1 MTEHGALKQVQRA
14 LEEKYGAS
22 RVIGEPA
29 FGASGISLRPDL
41 LVFKDEERT
50 TPFLAIEYSSLS
62 TPHRRTE
69 DIEQVRRYI
78 EKTGA
83 PFGAIVSED
92 LLYIFRTDQND
103 ELIEVPVSGYPDI
116 GDDPSTGLQP
126 IGSHEMFE
134 FLVARIRDQLRSKQ
148 HQQVSEE
155 FVQQLYR
162 KYEAD
167 RQSLTVDIEGSFK
180 KDIESLDESIQQ
192 RHESYVPGEA
202 PIDSPVLR
210 TVFSVFS
217 NYDLASTSLNIRRQI
232 VDETFIGD
240 FFDREGE
247 KFTTPPEVAERLI
260 ELLGIDDGDSVLDP
274 ASGWGYTLRAANEYT
289 DGVVG
294 VELNPGV
301 NNAALFFNDLLEKS
315 GTYVTADFLEMAL
328 GEDSQAQNESTTPS
342 KFAGDG
348 EDSTR
353 PHIAAEFDRIILDP
367 PFGGRIELG
376 GGPSEEVLEHLDGG
390 KRVQLHEAF
399 LSLALDRLA
408 DGGRL
413 VAIVPTTGLVAA
425 RSAWLRKRIIQ
436 DYNLRGI
443 IELSDAKLFPY
454 LDSRFSLSVIVV
466 DNHGA
471 PTNEFKGVVCDEGSE
486 DELSQAVAQVKNN
499 EGEMIPVKGSSES
512 LLPSELLGMEEA
524 QRALHDRF
532 DHVAPLE
539 EVATQIEGGAH
550 RSGEEVEPYE
560 DPSSDIS
567 YLKLGADLYEWTTHI
582 SDDTPVADSTDVLI
596 GLKGTPGKVYQPGER
611 VVASSNWA
619 IIRFKSEAEAAVYAA
634 YLASQMGQQQIQ
646 SMGRGATIQY
656 VPLRRVGDV
665 IVPLYSASELADLA
679 EEVQKRRD
687 EYHDEQRD
695 YTAVDFKGVF

>member
-1 MTEHGALKQVQRA
+1 MTEHGALEEVQRA

-22 RVIGEPA
+22 RVIREPTLGE
-29 FGASGISLRPDL
+29 SGISLRPDL
-41 LVFKDEERT
+41 LVFKDEEKT

-92 LLYIFRTDQND
+92 LLYIFRIDQND
-103 ELIEVPVSGYPDI
+103 ELIEVPVSEYPDI
-116 GDDPSTGLQP
+116 GDEPSAGPQP

-155 FVQQLYR
+155 FAQQLYR

-167 RQSLTVDIEGSFK
+167 RESLTVDIEGSFEE
-180 KDIESLDESIQQ
+180 DIVNLDESIQQ
-192 RHESYVPGEA
+192 RHESYAPGEA

-217 NYDLASTSLNIRRQI
+217 NYDLASTSLDIRRQI
-232 VDETFIGD
+232 VDKTFIGD

-247 KFTTPPEVAERLI
+247 KFTTPPEVAERLV
-260 ELLGIDDGDSVLDP
+260 ELLGIDDGNSVLDP

-289 DGVVG
+289 NEVVG

-315 GTYVTADFLEMAL
+315 GTYVTADFLEMACR
-328 GEDSQAQNESTTPS
+328 ENFQTVDSSTTLS
-342 KFAGDG
+342 TFAGEEETTDQP
-348 EDSTR
+348 R
-353 PHIAAEFDRIILDP
+353 IPAKFDRIVLDP
-367 PFGGRIELG
+367 PFGGR
-376 GGPSEEVLEHLDGG
+376 PSDEVLDYLGEG
-390 KRVQLHEAF
+390 KGVKLHEAF

-413 VAIVPTTGLVAA
+413 VAIVPTTALVAV
-425 RSAWLRKRIIQ
+425 RSAWIRERIVQ

-466 DNHGA
+466 DNHEA
-471 PTNEFKGVVCDEGSE
+471 PTGEFTGVVCDEGSE

-499 EGEMIPVKGSSES
+499 EGERIPVKGGSES

-539 EVATQIEGGAH
+539 EVATQIEGGAR
-550 RSGEEVEPYE
+550 RSGDEVEPYE

-567 YLKLGADLYEWTTHI
+567 YLKLGADLYEWTTNVD
-582 SDDTPVADSTDVLI
+582 DDTPVANSTDVLI
-596 GLKGTPGKVYQPGER
+596 GLKGTPGKVYHPGER

-619 IIRFKSEAEAAVYAA
+619 IIRFDSEAEAAVYAA

-656 VPLRRVGDV
+656 IPLRRVGDV
-665 IVPLYSASELADLA
+665 IVPLYSDSELMDLA

-687 EYHDEQRD
+687 DYHDEQRE
-695 YTAVDFKGVF
+695 YTAVDFEGVF

>member
-1 MTEHGALKQVQRA
+1 MTEHAALEEVQRA

-22 RVIGEPA
+22 RVIREPA
-29 FGASGISLRPDL
+29 LGESGISLRPDL
-41 LVFKDEERT
+41 LVFNDEERT

-92 LLYIFRTDQND
+92 LLYIFRIDQND
-103 ELIEVPVSGYPDI
+103 ELIEVPVSEYPDI
-116 GDDPSTGLQP
+116 GDEPSAGPQP
-126 IGSHEMFE
+126 IGSHELFE

-155 FVQQLYR
+155 FAQQLYR

-167 RQSLTVDIEGSFK
+167 RKSLTVDIEGPFE
-180 KDIESLDESIQQ
+180 KDIVSLDESIQQ
-192 RHESYVPGEA
+192 RHESYEPGEA

-217 NYDLASTSLNIRRQI
+217 NYDLASTSLDIRRQI

-247 KFTTPPEVAERLI
+247 KFTTPPKVAERLV
-260 ELLGIDDGDSVLDP
+260 ELLDIDDGDSVLDP

-289 DGVVG
+289 DEVVG

-315 GTYVTADFLEMAL
+315 GTYITTDFLEMAYR
-328 GEDSQAQNESTTPS
+328 EDSQASNKSTTLS
-342 KFAGDG
+342 TFAGDG
-348 EDSTR
+348 EDSTH
-353 PHIAAEFDRIILDP
+353 PHITAEFDRIVLDP
-367 PFGGRIELG
+367 PFGGR
-376 GGPSEEVLEHLDGG
+376 PSEEVLDYLGEG
-390 KRVQLHEAF
+390 KGVKLHEAF

-413 VAIVPTTGLVAA
+413 VAIVPTTALVAV
-425 RSAWLRKRIIQ
+425 RSAWIRERIVQ

-471 PTNEFKGVVCDEGSE
+471 PTNEVTGVVCDEGSE
-486 DELSQAVAQVKNN
+486 DELSQAIAQVKNN
-499 EGEMIPVKGSSES
+499 EGERIPVKGGSES

-524 QRALHDRF
+524 QQELHDRF
-532 DHVAPLE
+532 DQVAPLE
-539 EVATQIEGGAH
+539 EVATQIEGGAR

-567 YLKLGADLYEWTTHI
+567 YLKLGADLYEWTTHVD
-582 SDDTPVADSTDVLI
+582 DDTHIANSTDVLI
-596 GLKGTPGKVYQPGER
+596 GLKGTPGKVYHPGES

-619 IIRFKSEAEAAVYAA
+619 IIRFDSEAEAAVYAA
-634 YLASQMGQQQIQ
+634 YLGSQMGQQQIH

-656 VPLRRVGDV
+656 IPLRRVGDV
-665 IVPLYSASELADLA
+665 IVPLYSDSELKDLA
-679 EEVQKRRD
+679 EVVQKRRD

-695 YTAVDFKGVF
+695 YTAVDFEGVF

>member
-1 MTEHGALKQVQRA
+1 MTEHGALEEVQRA

-22 RVIGEPA
+22 RVIREPA
-29 FGASGISLRPDL
+29 LGESGISLRPDL

-92 LLYIFRTDQND
+92 FLYIFRIDQND
-103 ELIEVPVSGYPDI
+103 ELIEVPVSEYPDI
-116 GDDPSTGLQP
+116 GDDPSAGPQP

-155 FVQQLYR
+155 FAQQLYR

-167 RQSLTVDIEGSFK
+167 RESITVDIEGSFE
-180 KDIESLDESIQQ
+180 KDIVCLDESIQQ
-192 RHESYVPGEA
+192 RHESYAPGEA

-217 NYDLASTSLNIRRQI
+217 NYDLASTSLDIRRQI
-232 VDETFIGD
+232 VDETFMGD

-247 KFTTPPEVAERLI
+247 KFTTPPEVAEHLV
-260 ELLGIDDGDSVLDP
+260 ELLDINDGDSVLDP

-289 DGVVG
+289 DEVIG

-315 GTYVTADFLEMAL
+315 GTYVTADFLEMAYR
-328 GEDSQAQNESTTPS
+328 EDSQASNKSTTLS
-342 KFAGDG
+342 TFAGDG
-348 EDSTR
+348 EDSTQ
-353 PHIAAEFDRIILDP
+353 PHIAAEFDRIVLDP
-367 PFGGRIELG
+367 PFGER
-376 GGPSEEVLEHLDGG
+376 PSEEVLDYLGEG
-390 KRVQLHEAF
+390 KGVKLHEAF

-413 VAIVPTTGLVAA
+413 VAIVPTTGLVAV
-425 RSAWLRKRIIQ
+425 RSAWIRERIVQ

-454 LDSRFSLSVIVV
+454 LDSRFSLSLIVV

-471 PTNEFKGVVCDEGSE
+471 PTNEFTGVVCDEGSE

-499 EGEMIPVKGSSES
+499 EGERIPVKGGSES

-539 EVATQIEGGAH
+539 EVATQIEGGAR
-550 RSGEEVEPYE
+550 RSSEEVEPYE

-567 YLKLGADLYEWTTHI
+567 YLKLGADLYEWTTHVD
-582 SDDTPVADSTDVLI
+582 DDTPVADSTDVLI
-596 GLKGTPGKVYQPGER
+596 GLKGTPGKVYHPGER

-619 IIRFKSEAEAAVYAA
+619 IIRFDSEAEAAVYAA

-656 VPLRRVGDV
+656 IPLRRVGDV
-665 IVPLYSASELADLA
+665 IVPLYSDSELMVLA

-695 YTAVDFKGVF
+695 YTAVDFEGVF